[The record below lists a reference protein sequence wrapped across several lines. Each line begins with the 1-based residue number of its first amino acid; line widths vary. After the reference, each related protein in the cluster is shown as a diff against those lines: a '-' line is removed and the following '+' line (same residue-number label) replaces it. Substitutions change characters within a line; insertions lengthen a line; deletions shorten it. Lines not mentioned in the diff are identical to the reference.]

1 LVNLPPRLQ
10 ANVDRV
16 KDIEEAAIQFAET
29 FKYPID
35 ANGNVLDINALNHLY
50 PDLLPGLIHHF
61 VKAGWRRVEDKRFIK
76 SRRVIGPGLYED
88 FVAWGPMDGPDEPI
102 YIDKQPEPDLW
113 SVTPTVTEVF
123 EERDDST
130 H

>member
-76 SRRVIGPGLYED
+76 SRRVIGPGCMRTSSRGGRWT
-88 FVAWGPMDGPDEPI
+88 A
-102 YIDKQPEPDLW
+102 
-113 SVTPTVTEVF
+113 PTN
-123 EERDDST
+123 RST
-130 H
+130 STSNRTVICGR